1 MKLYHIL
8 SKIQHLLCISCIR
21 HLPVVSQSIA
31 DKHIESMLL
40 IAQVSHFLIFF
51 IKNHSC
57 KSNMPRSAN
66 SLKNTIWKKSR
77 IETYALTSSK
87 IHYVL
92 KNPSGFAKCVFVQ
105 LFLLPP
111 TNRQHLWVAL
121 AAVIKLNPSPK
132 TAGSTVFIASLH
144 SHGL

>member
-1 MKLYHIL
+1 MKLYHV
-8 SKIQHLLCISCIR
+8 SKNQHLLCISCIR

-57 KSNMPRSAN
+57 KRNMPRSAN
-66 SLKNTIWKKSR
+66 RLKNIIWKKSR
-77 IETYALTSSK
+77 IETHASISSK
-87 IHYVL
+87 THYAL
-92 KNPSGFAKCVFVQ
+92 KNPFGFAKCVFVQ
-105 LFLLPP
+105 LFLFPL

-132 TAGSTVFIASLH
+132 TAGSIVFIASLH
-144 SHGL
+144 SYGL